1 MSRAKYDFE
10 NLRERFTDMTE
21 EDIMREYV
29 GVLAEIDYIEEHLD
43 ESDYMV
49 YSEPLIEAETYLSG
63 YLARMVCYERGI
75 EIPGIY

>member
-1 MSRAKYDFE
+1 MSRVKYDFE

-43 ESDYMV
+43 ESDYNV
-49 YSEPLIEAETYLSG
+49 YSEPLIEAELYLSG

-75 EIPGIY
+75 EIPGIN

>member
-1 MSRAKYDFE
+1 MARTMYDFE

-75 EIPGIY
+75 EIPGIC